1 MPFVSRPKRVVR
13 NNPLMITGTPWLASR
28 KPNPRAGVRLFCFP
42 YGGGGDFIFRS
53 WQKGLSETIEVCPVQ
68 LPGRGSRISEPP
80 FTELN
85 PLVRAAA
92 QALAPHLDKPFAFFG
107 HSMGA
112 LVGFELA
119 RHLRRDG
126 GPQPV
131 HLFVSGRCSPQSL
144 REPFA
149 GDLPDSE
156 FSEVLRRSGGTPE
169 EVLENRELMELVLP
183 AVRADFAVCKSYVY
197 APEPPFSFPITT
209 FGGLEDRSVSRDCIE
224 GWREHTTGPFVLRML
239 PGDHF
244 FLNTSKGPLL
254 ESISK
259 ELERDVRGKE

>member
-1 MPFVSRPKRVVR
+1 
-13 NNPLMITGTPWLASR
+13 MIARTPWLVSR

-42 YGGGGDFIFRS
+42 YAGGGDSIFRA
-53 WQKGLSETIEVCPVQ
+53 WQKSLPEAVEVCPVQ
-68 LPGRGSRISEPP
+68 LPGRGARISEPP
-80 FTELN
+80 FAELD

-119 RHLRRDG
+119 RHLRSDG
-126 GPQPV
+126 RPQPV
-131 HLFVSGRCSPQSL
+131 HLFVSGRCSPQTL

-149 GDLPDSE
+149 GDLPDSD
-156 FSEVLRRSGGTPE
+156 FSEILRRSNGTPA
-169 EVLENRELMELVLP
+169 EVLENPELMELVLP

-197 APEPPFSFPITT
+197 APQPPFSFPVTA
-209 FGGLEDRSVSRDCIE
+209 FGGLEDPGVSRECME

-244 FLNTSKGPLL
+244 FLNKSTRPLL
-254 ESISK
+254 EAIAK
-259 ELERDVRGKE
+259 ELERDVRPKGD